1 MLSEPGIPFID
12 RVAVSGGR
20 IIPVALIDKKS
31 WGGGRLIDTGFIQLS
46 VIHGLFKLRKEI

>member
-31 WGGGRLIDTGFIQLS
+31 GGGRLIDTGFIQLS